1 MQVITRDKEKQ
12 AVLEKVILVVDVN
25 TTNSNS
31 G

>member
-25 TTNSNS
+25 TTNS